1 MDGKYQ
7 KYWVKARIPEKY
19 QFRTKTQMVLD
30 MIKDVYE
37 SGLPF
42 GQATGDSVY
51 GAASRIQKYLDW
63 KDEKIYICSIK
74 IGVCVD
80 WVQTIH
86 GKKDKATA

>member
-51 GAASRIQKYLDW
+51 GADGKVQKCL
-63 KDEKIYICSIK
+63 KE
-74 IGVCVD
+74 
-80 WVQTIH
+80 
-86 GKKDKATA
+86 KDKKISDIPEGHIGKARNSGIHCIWGRQDKN